1 MYTRWR
7 EPSFIHDDELAAHA
21 PSFAPEGLPF
31 LIKQMTVEVAGE
43 HAVELAVDVVH
54 DRLVAGASRRRLGG
68 MSRAALS
75 GLATAIVAIA
85 LAVGSGPGEAAGIG
99 CVAKGDT
106 IPSIARSKVI
116 ASRGATVVYR
126 VRGHG
131 ADTWW
136 ACRAGA
142 RSRALIGRDDSFQQ
156 RNNEYGPTTTLS
168 HLEIA
173 DGWVIAVGETGADQ
187 FAGCTKYQQGPCQGP
202 SDTLLAVDAG
212 GGPGPGALTQFTAA
226 HTDTNGGGGSV
237 TWKRIVLSR
246 AGVVAWLLLR
256 QWSTPSGPVPLLLLY
271 GCVMAK
277 GATGPACTPQQL
289 ATGAVGA
296 IDPASLHLAGTTL
309 SWTAGGQSQSA
320 TLS

>member
-1 MYTRWR
+1 VVD
-7 EPSFIHDDELAAHA
+7 S
-21 PSFAPEGLPF
+21 
-31 LIKQMTVEVAGE
+31 
-43 HAVELAVDVVH
+43 AVELAVYAVH
-54 DRLVAGASRRRLGG
+54 DGRVAGASRRRLGG
-68 MSRAALS
+68 MSRAALA
-75 GLATAIVAIA
+75 GLATATAA
-85 LAVGSGPGEAAGIG
+85 LAVAVGSGPSEAAGVG
-99 CVAKGDT
+99 CAVKGNT
-106 IPSIARSKVI
+106 IAGIARSKVI
-116 ASRGATVVYR
+116 ASRGVTVVYR
-126 VRGHG
+126 LRGHG

-156 RNNEYGPTTTLS
+156 RNNEYGATTTLS

-173 DGWVIAVGETGADQ
+173 RGWVIAVRETGADQ
-187 FAGCTKYQQGPCQGP
+187 FAGCTKYQQGPCQGL

-226 HTDTNGGGGSV
+226 NTDASGAGSSLI
-237 TWKRIVLSR
+237 WKRIVLSR
-246 AGVVAWLLLR
+246 AGAVAWLLLR
-256 QWSTPSGPVPLLLLY
+256 QWSTPSSPAPLLMLY

-289 ATGAVGA
+289 ATAAGASA

>member
-1 MYTRWR
+1 
-7 EPSFIHDDELAAHA
+7 
-21 PSFAPEGLPF
+21 
-31 LIKQMTVEVAGE
+31 
-43 HAVELAVDVVH
+43 
-54 DRLVAGASRRRLGG
+54 
-68 MSRAALS
+68 MSRAALA
-75 GLATAIVAIA
+75 GLATAAAALA

-99 CVAKGDT
+99 CTVKDDAIAG
-106 IPSIARSKVI
+106 IARSKVV

-126 VRGHG
+126 VRGHA

-142 RSRALIGRDDSFQQ
+142 RSRALIGRDDSFQL

-168 HLEIA
+168 HLQIA
-173 DGWVIAVGETGADQ
+173 GGWVIAVGETGADQ

-212 GGPGPGALTQFTAA
+212 GGPGPGALTQFAA
-226 HTDTNGGGGSV
+226 ANTDANGLGSSL

-246 AGVVAWLLLR
+246 AGAVAWVLLR
-256 QWSTPSGPVPLLLLY
+256 QWSTPSSPAPLLMLY

-277 GATGPACTPQQL
+277 GATGPACAPQQL

-296 IDPASLHLAGTTL
+296 IDPASLHLAATTL
-309 SWTAGGQSQSA
+309 SWTAEGQSQSA

>member
-1 MYTRWR
+1 
-7 EPSFIHDDELAAHA
+7 
-21 PSFAPEGLPF
+21 
-31 LIKQMTVEVAGE
+31 
-43 HAVELAVDVVH
+43 
-54 DRLVAGASRRRLGG
+54 
-68 MSRAALS
+68 MSRAALA
-75 GLATAIVAIA
+75 GLATAALA
-85 LAVGSGPGEAAGIG
+85 LAVGSAPGEAAGTG
-99 CVAKGDT
+99 CAVKGDT
-106 IPSIARSKVI
+106 IASIARSKVI

-136 ACRAGA
+136 ACRAGT

-156 RNNEYGPTTTLS
+156 RNSEYGPTTTLS

-173 DGWVIAVGETGADQ
+173 GGWVIAVGETGADQ
-187 FAGCTKYQQGPCQGP
+187 FEGCTKYQQGPCQGP
-202 SDTLLAVDAG
+202 SDTLLAVNAA

-226 HTDTNGGGGSV
+226 YTDASGGGGSV

-246 AGVVAWLLLR
+246 AGAVAWLLVR
-256 QWSTPSGPVPLLLLY
+256 ESSMPSGPARLLTLY

-289 ATGAVGA
+289 ATGAVGV

>member
-1 MYTRWR
+1 
-7 EPSFIHDDELAAHA
+7 
-21 PSFAPEGLPF
+21 
-31 LIKQMTVEVAGE
+31 
-43 HAVELAVDVVH
+43 
-54 DRLVAGASRRRLGG
+54 
-68 MSRAALS
+68 MSRPALA
-75 GLATAIVAIA
+75 GLATAALA

-99 CVAKGDT
+99 CVVKGDT
-106 IPSIARSKVI
+106 IASIPRSKVI
-116 ASRGATVVYR
+116 ESRGTTIVYR

-156 RNNEYGPTTTLS
+156 RNNEYGPTTTLG
-168 HLEIA
+168 HIEIA
-173 DGWVIAVGETGADQ
+173 GGWVIALGETGADQ
-187 FAGCTKYQQGPCQGP
+187 FEGCTKYQQGPCQGP
-202 SDTLLAVDAG
+202 NDTLLAVDAG
-212 GGPGPGALTQFTAA
+212 GGPGPGALTQFTADS
-226 HTDTNGGGGSV
+226 TDLSGGGSSV

-246 AGVVAWLLLR
+246 AGAVAWLLLG
-256 QWSTPSGPVPLLLLY
+256 QSYTPSSPAPLLTLY
-271 GCVMAK
+271 GCAMAK

-320 TLS
+320 TLT